1 MSEPTLLSPNVRG
14 LAYPL
19 TVVNGNLAMSTDFS
33 LVTQQ
38 IRSVL
43 ETRYYERVM
52 RADYGIGDYV
62 LEVLDPGQ
70 INSAIQYSILQ
81 NVEGLS
87 ELSVIGDWITE
98 GDDGVYKVVINY
110 SVGGVPQPPRTIS
123 LANSPG
129 VYALRKRVK

>member
-1 MSEPTLLSPNVRG
+1 MNEVTIMSPSVRG
-14 LAYPL
+14 LTYPL
-19 TVVNGNLAMSTDFS
+19 TVINGNLATSTDYD

-43 ETRYYERVM
+43 ETRYYERVL
-52 RADYGIGDYV
+52 RASYGIGDYI

-70 INSAIQYSILQ
+70 VNSAIQYSILQ

-87 ELSVIGDWITE
+87 ELSVQGDWITG

-110 SVGGVPQPPRTIS
+110 AVNGATQAPLNYT
-123 LANSPG
+123 LAN
-129 VYALRKRVK
+129 

>member
-14 LAYPL
+14 LTYPL
-19 TVVNGNLAMSTDFS
+19 TVVNGNLSTSTDFA

-62 LEVLDPGQ
+62 LEVIDPGQ

-81 NVEGLS
+81 NIAGLN
-87 ELSVIGDWITE
+87 ELSVLGDWVTE
-98 GDDGVYKVVINY
+98 GEDGVYKVFINY
-110 SVGGVPQPPRTIS
+110 TVGGVPQPSLTFT
-123 LANSPG
+123 LAN
-129 VYALRKRVK
+129 